1 MTFIWR
7 WYDWQEF
14 EESKKTIDF
23 KAEMK
28 EIETV
33 KEKKKIVKE

>member
-1 MTFIWR
+1 MTGKNL
-7 WYDWQEF
+7 Q
-14 EESKKTIDF
+14 ESKKTIDL